1 MGVPHALRGGGVP
14 DAGAEKG
21 GGGGREETDAQ
32 RRVVSRPPIPS
43 SFFKRS
49 PHPPTPHPPF
59 SSQAF
64 IDSTGSLWAAGA
76 LAGKP
81 AAAITSTATIG
92 GGAEATILT
101 FLPFLAHMGM
111 LYVPAGYAAGPQL
124 FGFDEIRGGS
134 PWGASTL
141 AGADGKRKPVAL
153 ELAIAEGQVNERE
166 RVCVCLCERAPLSCV
181 SLRRERGGG

>member
-1 MGVPHALRGGGVP
+1 MTTLGDVSTRRSRAKRTPR
-14 DAGAEKG
+14 DA
-21 GGGGREETDAQ
+21 
-32 RRVVSRPPIPS
+32 SL
-43 SFFKRS
+43 S
-49 PHPPTPHPPF
+49 PHTILFF
-59 SSQAF
+59 SHQAF

-153 ELAIAEGQVNERE
+153 ELAIAEGQVK
-166 RVCVCLCERAPLSCV
+166 
-181 SLRRERGGG
+181 